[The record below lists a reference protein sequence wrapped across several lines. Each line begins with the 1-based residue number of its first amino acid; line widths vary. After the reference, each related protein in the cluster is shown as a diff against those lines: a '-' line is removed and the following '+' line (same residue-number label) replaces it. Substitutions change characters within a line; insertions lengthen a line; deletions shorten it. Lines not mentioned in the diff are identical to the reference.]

1 MTERLSRQY
10 KLKKLEIKLSKE
22 TKDIRELVADF
33 QYHEAIEAPF
43 IRCDFTILDAADF
56 NKSLQGGEEI
66 TVELE
71 TDSSKG
77 QSLKFTNKIWKIG
90 SIIKSERGQMYI
102 LHTVSPEMFGNELNK
117 VFDAFGPESKNDK
130 DNIPLFICKDWLLA
144 KSPSNK
150 IKSEN
155 FESHSKI
162 TFISPSWKPV
172 DAIAYMS
179 DKVTRKG
186 ASKGSQS
193 QSGYL
198 FFENKR
204 GFQFRSIDGLA
215 EGKASKAQNLTYTY
229 IQQGSAPKDNGYYVI
244 ESIQYPDKVDHLKAM
259 RLGTYK
265 SIAIGI
271 SITEP
276 TNNRLTNS
284 GTSGKNAPGGV
295 IYPPKVIEF
304 GEVFKR
310 ASKIEELPP
319 YVVPKEIM
327 PDNASPTRQ
336 KIRILPG
343 YKNQQELGKSQGTDS
358 DLDTMAVAEYA
369 AARYNLLK
377 TIQLTI
383 VIPGNTALTVG
394 DIITVKIPA
403 SQEEGKRVKEDAK
416 YSGKYLIAALSHTF
430 KREGLTTKLVL
441 IRDSIKKANY

>member
-10 KLKKLEIKLSKE
+10 KLKKLDIKLSGGD

-43 IRCDFTILDAADF
+43 LRCDFTILDAADF
-56 NKSLQGGEEI
+56 NKGIQGGEEI

-77 QSLKFTNKIWKIG
+77 QPLKFTNKIWKIG

-102 LHTVSPEMFGNELNK
+102 LHTVSPEMFNNELNK
-117 VFDAFGPESKNDK
+117 VFDAFGPESKKDK
-130 DNIPLFICKDWLLA
+130 DNIPLYICKESLKATD
-144 KSPSNK
+144 K

-186 ASKGSQS
+186 GSKGSES

-215 EGKASKAQNLTYTY
+215 EGKASKGQWTYTY
-229 IQQGSAPKDNGYYVI
+229 VQQGSAPKDNGYYVI

-284 GTSGKNAPGGV
+284 GTSGKSAPGGV

-304 GEVFKR
+304 SQVFQK
-310 ASKIEELPP
+310 ASKIEKLPP

-327 PDNASPTRQ
+327 PEKASPTRQ
-336 KIRILPG
+336 KVRILPG
-343 YKNQQELGKSQGTDS
+343 LKNQQELGKSEGTKS

-369 AARYNLLK
+369 AARYNLLR

-403 SQEEGKRVKEDAK
+403 SQEEGKKVKEDAK
-416 YSGKYLIAALSHTF
+416 YSGKYLIGALSHTF
-430 KREGLTTKLVL
+430 KREGMTTKLVL
-441 IRDSIKKANY
+441 IRDSIKEANY

>member
-10 KLKKLEIKLSKE
+10 KLKKLEIKLAGGDS
-22 TKDIRELVADF
+22 KDIRDLVADF
-33 QYHEAIEAPF
+33 QYHEAIESPF
-43 IRCDFTILDAADF
+43 IRCDYTILDAVDF
-56 NKSLQGGEEI
+56 NKALQGGEEI
-66 TVELE
+66 SVELE

-77 QSLKFTNKIWKIG
+77 QPLKFTNKVWKIG

-102 LHTVSPEMFGNELNK
+102 LHTVSSEMFNNELNK
-117 VFDAFGPESKNDK
+117 VFDAFGPESKKDK
-130 DNIPLFICKDWLLA
+130 DNIPKYICEKYL
-144 KSPSNK
+144 KGQNK
-150 IKSEN
+150 VKSEN
-155 FESHSKI
+155 FEEHSKI
-162 TFISPSWKPV
+162 TYISPNWKPV
-172 DAIAYMS
+172 DAITYLS

-186 ASKGSQS
+186 SSKGSDK

-215 EGKASKAQNLTYTY
+215 EGKASKTKNLTYTY

-276 TNNRLTNS
+276 TNNRLTDS
-284 GTSGKNAPGGV
+284 GTSGKTAPGGT
-295 IYPPKVIEF
+295 IYPPKIITYKQVFNKASTIEQL
-304 GEVFKR
+304 
-310 ASKIEELPP
+310 LP
-319 YVVPKEIM
+319 YDVPKDVMEE
-327 PDNASPTRQ
+327 NSSPTRQ

-343 YKNQQELGKSQGTDS
+343 SKNQQQLGKSQGTES
-358 DLDTMAVAEYA
+358 DNDTMAVAEYA
-369 AARYNLLK
+369 SARYTLLR

-394 DIITVKIPA
+394 DIITVKLPA
-403 SQEEGKRVKEDAK
+403 AQEEGKRVKEDLK
-416 YSGKYLIAALSHTF
+416 YSGKYLIAGLSHTF
-430 KREGLTTKLVL
+430 KQEGLTTKLILV
-441 IRDSIKKANY
+441 RDSIKKADY

>member
-10 KLKKLEIKLSKE
+10 KLKKIEIKLAGGGKS
-22 TKDIRELVADF
+22 TDIRDLVADF

-43 IRCDFTILDAADF
+43 LRCDFTILDAADF
-56 NKSLQGGEEI
+56 NKALQGGEEI
-66 TVELE
+66 SVELE

-77 QSLKFTNKIWKIG
+77 QPLKFTNKVWKIG

-102 LHTVSPEMFGNELNK
+102 LHTVSPEMFNNELYK
-117 VFDAFGPESKNDK
+117 VFDAFGPESKKDK
-130 DNIPLFICKDWLLA
+130 DNIPLYICKDRLKA
-144 KSPSNK
+144 TTK

-186 ASKGSQS
+186 GSKGSES

-215 EGKASKAQNLTYTY
+215 EGLASKGQWTYTY
-229 IQQGSAPKDNGYYVI
+229 VQQGSAPKDNGYYVI
-244 ESIQYPDKVDHLKAM
+244 ESIQYPDKADHLKAM

-284 GTSGKNAPGGV
+284 GTSGKSAPGGV
-295 IYPPKVIEF
+295 VYPPKIIEF
-304 GEVFKR
+304 SQVFQK
-310 ASKIEELPP
+310 ASKIEKLPP
-319 YVVPKEIM
+319 YDVPDSVM
-327 PDNASPTRQ
+327 PEEASPTRQ
-336 KIRILPG
+336 KVRILPG
-343 YKNQQELGKSQGTDS
+343 LKNQQELGKSEGTKS

-369 AARYNLLK
+369 AARYNLLR

-403 SQEEGKRVKEDAK
+403 SQEEGKKVKEDAK
-416 YSGKYLIAALSHTF
+416 YSGKYLIGALSHTF
-430 KREGLTTKLVL
+430 KREGMTTKLVL
-441 IRDSIKKANY
+441 IRDSIKEANY